1 MDSIKQ
7 TDLPEQLLA
16 GAKAA
21 GAEAAE
27 VYQATTLSKPAIFEA
42 NRLKQLETSESEGVA
57 LRLWRGGKPGLAV
70 AYGPVEP
77 GLLIEKAL
85 SLSDLNDAETP
96 ELTPGKPHRF
106 SELGQAVAVE
116 QLVAWGREAIDQ
128 MHQAYPEVICQAE
141 LDCETEITRLVNSEG
156 LDYAY
161 QDTTLSSYFSVDWI
175 RGDDFLN
182 VGDGEIARDR
192 LNPKATIE
200 EILQRLRWAD
210 QTVEAPNGRLPVVF
224 TNKAADLLWGTVQ
237 SALNGKRVVE
247 QSSPWSDLLGQGVV
261 SPAVTFFQDPTQG
274 PYSCPFDDEGQLT
287 QKLMLIDGGELAG
300 FYCDRKIGHH
310 LGQASTG
317 NGFRPGLGGYP
328 VPSLLNVLIKPGEL
342 SFTQMIGA
350 LNNAI
355 VVDQVLGG
363 GAGISGE
370 LSVNL
375 ELGYRVVNGEIIGR
389 VKDTMVAGNVYTA
402 LKQVMELAQDR
413 VWCGSCFTPS
423 IAVEGLSVTGRA

>member
-1 MDSIKQ
+1 MDSTKHA
-7 TDLPEQLLA
+7 DLPEQLLA

-27 VYQATTLSKPAIFEA
+27 VYQATTLSKPALFEA

-77 GLLIEKAL
+77 GLLIDKAL
-85 SLSDLNDAETP
+85 ALSDLNEAETP

-106 SELGQAVAVE
+106 PTSGQAVTVE
-116 QLVAWGREAIDQ
+116 QLVEWGREAIDLMRQ
-128 MHQAYPEVICQAE
+128 VYPEVICQAE
-141 LDCETEITRLVNSEG
+141 LDCETETTRLVNSAG

-161 QDTTLSSYFSVDWI
+161 RDTTLSSYFGIDWI

-210 QTVEAPNGRLPVVF
+210 QTVEAPSGRLPVVF

-247 QSSPWSDLLGQGVV
+247 KSSPWSELLSQGVV
-261 SPAVTFFQDPTQG
+261 SPAITFFQDPTQG

-287 QKLMLIDGGELAG
+287 QKLMLIDAGSLAG
-300 FYCDRKIGHH
+300 FYCDRKIGRR
-310 LGQASTG
+310 LGQTSTG

-328 VPSLLNVLIKPGEL
+328 VPSLLNVLIKPGDR
-342 SFTQMIGA
+342 SFTNMIGD
-350 LNNAI
+350 LDNAI

-363 GAGISGE
+363 GAGI
-370 LSVNL
+370 
-375 ELGYRVVNGEIIGR
+375 
-389 VKDTMVAGNVYTA
+389 
-402 LKQVMELAQDR
+402 
-413 VWCGSCFTPS
+413 
-423 IAVEGLSVTGRA
+423 